1 MKMTQMGTDSKC
13 VKNGLKW
20 VRPQMGHESYIR

>member
-13 VKNGLKW
+13 VKNVPKW